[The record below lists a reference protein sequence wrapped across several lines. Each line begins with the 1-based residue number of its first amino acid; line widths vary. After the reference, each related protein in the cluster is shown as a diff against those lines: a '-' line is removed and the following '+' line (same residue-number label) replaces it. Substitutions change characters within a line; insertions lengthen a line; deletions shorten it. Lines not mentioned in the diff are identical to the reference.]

1 MRKWIVGAL
10 ALSLSWSAS
19 AQELPQPSPTSTV
32 DQRIGL
38 TDFSITYSRPATRGR
53 AIFGDL
59 VPYNE
64 VWRTGANAC
73 VKFNASTDFT
83 LNGDAVPA
91 GEYALFTIP
100 GEQEWTIILSSQ
112 TNLWGNTG
120 YTQESDVLRTT
131 VPATTGDFDES
142 FTMSFKA
149 LSTTGGELVLEW
161 ATTEVSVNLGV
172 DSEGESGKNVAKAL
186 SDAKRAYR
194 NAANYYSGQGDHEKA
209 LATIE
214 TALQLDPE
222 YWYTNWVKA
231 KILYAAGDTKAALK
245 QGKKAMDMGAPDSYR
260 AGYEKEM
267 KGWK

>member
-91 GEYALFTIP
+91 GE
-100 GEQEWTIILSSQ
+100 
-112 TNLWGNTG
+112 
-120 YTQESDVLRTT
+120 
-131 VPATTGDFDES
+131 
-142 FTMSFKA
+142 
-149 LSTTGGELVLEW
+149 
-161 ATTEVSVNLGV
+161 
-172 DSEGESGKNVAKAL
+172 
-186 SDAKRAYR
+186 
-194 NAANYYSGQGDHEKA
+194 
-209 LATIE
+209 
-214 TALQLDPE
+214 
-222 YWYTNWVKA
+222 
-231 KILYAAGDTKAALK
+231 
-245 QGKKAMDMGAPDSYR
+245 
-260 AGYEKEM
+260 
-267 KGWK
+267 